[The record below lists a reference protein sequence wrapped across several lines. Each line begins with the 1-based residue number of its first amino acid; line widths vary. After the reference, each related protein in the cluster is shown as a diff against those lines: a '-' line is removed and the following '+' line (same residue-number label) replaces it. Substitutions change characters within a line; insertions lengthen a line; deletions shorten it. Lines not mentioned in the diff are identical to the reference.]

1 VIDSC
6 EDLKAGDVFTWEN
19 YPLFVNEQKD
29 RRWFL
34 FLGHRALESIV
45 YQVTTTTQYEHYK
58 EGGNRTKSNFFKIDA
73 GVGGL
78 IEDSIVDLTTY
89 FERIPEQL
97 INDCKS
103 DIEKKGTLSQDWIN
117 KLVKHIKD
125 DKHIPNIEKKDIYGY
140 LRDVGFKING

>member
-6 EDLKAGDVFTWEN
+6 EDLKAGDVFIWEN
-19 YPLFVNEQKD
+19 YPLFVNERKD
-29 RRWFL
+29 QRWFL

-58 EGGNRTKSNFFKIDA
+58 DGGNRTKSNFFKINA
-73 GVGGL
+73 GIGGL

-103 DIEKKGTLSQDWIN
+103 DIEKKGTLNQDWIN
-117 KLVKHIKD
+117 KLVRHNKN
-125 DKHIPNIEKKDIYGY
+125 PRRRAAGY
-140 LRDVGFKING
+140 FKIIV